1 MTTKSQRFVRLC
13 EESDL
18 EALRLREPH
27 PTAHFA
33 DKHFELQQEGA
44 YLFAIAFIA
53 DEIVGS
59 GVLDLRPGPLN
70 PELKNLWV
78 YPEHRRKGAGRAL
91 TEFLEEHAGQR
102 GYEEVFLGVDPD
114 NYSAIPLYLDLGYSP
129 TGHHREAVYVWVDDS
144 GESHSR
150 KQMDAI
156 YRKSLLMDR

>member
-1 MTTKSQRFVRLC
+1 MTTRSQTFVRLC
-13 EESDL
+13 DESDL

-27 PTAHFA
+27 SSARFA
-33 DKHFELQQEGA
+33 DKHFQLQQEGS
-44 YLFAIAFIA
+44 YLYAVAFIS
-53 DEIVGS
+53 DELAGT
-59 GVLDLRPGPLN
+59 GVLDLRPGPLV

-78 YPEHRRKGAGRAL
+78 YPEHRRLGAGRAL

-129 TGHHREAVYVWVDDS
+129 TGHHREAVYVWVDGA
-144 GESHSR
+144 GESHNR

-156 YRKSLLMDR
+156 YRKSLLMQR